1 MYTHR
6 RQNLLNRW
14 KLHPPT
20 HHWELREEQSL
31 TAGHNRRRLEDMI
44 ASLSKHLRVFSRQN
58 VRYAAWYSETHTW
71 LVVVAPT
78 SAAHAVNDSKLS
90 TNPVRHAGKRTLNS
104 ILTRVSGA
112 LLTNYMSCAHTVK
125 MVVNGEENWGSWST
139 TWVKSTTLVSLEVIK
154 LERRQLSGRKFVQLL
169 LWCMWEEEEQSVCDL
184 H

>member
-6 RQNLLNRW
+6 RQNLLNRR

-20 HHWELREEQSL
+20 HHWELREEPSL

-44 ASLSKHLRVFSRQN
+44 ASLSKHLRVFSRPSA
-58 VRYAAWYSETHTW
+58 RYAAWYSETHTY
-71 LVVVAPT
+71 LNVVVPA
-78 SAAHAVNDSKLS
+78 SAARAVNVLKLS
-90 TNPVRHAGKRTLNS
+90 TNPVRHAGTTTSKCFQ
-104 ILTRVSGA
+104 IRVWKGHW
-112 LLTNYMSCAHTVK
+112 TNFMCCAHTVK